1 MLLLLRLANKTI
13 LQIHFEFAYFSVLLI
28 WNWSDKY
35 IHTLR
40 SSLENQSRFQ
50 NKKGKVDHPFLDQKG
65 AKTIPDV
72 AAHTYMAYIRE
83 CPPPPGVAHP
93 KSLIMSVTLSYL
105 LLFCE
110 QNRAALRWTLSRAP
124 ISFFKTGPKPH
135 LHIPALVK
143 LGMYMQ
149 P

>member
-35 IHTLR
+35 IHTLC

-72 AAHTYMAYIRE
+72 AAHTYTAYIRE
-83 CPPPPGVAHP
+83 CPPPRGVAHP
-93 KSLIMSVTLSYL
+93 KSLIMSVTLAYYSVSRTVLLYVGPFPEHRYL
-105 LLFCE
+105 FL
-110 QNRAALRWTLSRAP
+110 
-124 ISFFKTGPKPH
+124 KTGLKPH

-149 P
+149 S